1 MRWWN
6 QDLRQAV
13 TDDNPYIEM
22 LIPQEDLDIDPAALT
37 PRELQGGRVRE
48 DGGRCGCGRGPARQH
63 ANHEAWTGFECGYAR
78 ARGKYLL
85 GIATGVPSEARTPFK
100 AMCDEVIIVD
110 PNEDRHVVFASIA
123 KHVNARLLMDRGIC

>member
-22 LIPQEDLDIDPAALT
+22 LIPQEDLEIDPATLT
-37 PRELQGGRVRE
+37 PRELQAAYERTV
-48 DGGRCGCGRGPARQH
+48 DDSDAVVVLLDSID
-63 ANHEAWTGFECGYAR
+63 HEAWTGFECGYAR

-100 AMCDEVIIVD
+100 AMCDDMIIVD
-110 PNEDRHVVFASIA
+110 PQEDRNVVFASIA
-123 KHVNARLLMDRGIC
+123 KHLNARLLMDRGIC